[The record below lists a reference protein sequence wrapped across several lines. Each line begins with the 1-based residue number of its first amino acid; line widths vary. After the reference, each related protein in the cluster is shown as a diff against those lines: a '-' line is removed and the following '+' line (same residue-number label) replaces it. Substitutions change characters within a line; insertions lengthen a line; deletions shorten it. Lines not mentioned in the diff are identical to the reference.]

1 MRYANFTTTV
11 NKIVNFLN
19 TQAFSI
25 HVIRMATAKSLVLCI
40 FIVQSQF
47 VFIQRY
53 SKGTDFGVNIK
64 ILEKFPRAQFRCE
77 TGIYILCLALSIP

>member
-53 SKGTDFGVNIK
+53 SKGTDFEVNIK
-64 ILEKFPRAQFRCE
+64 ILEKSPRAQFRCQSE
-77 TGIYILCLALSIP
+77 TGI